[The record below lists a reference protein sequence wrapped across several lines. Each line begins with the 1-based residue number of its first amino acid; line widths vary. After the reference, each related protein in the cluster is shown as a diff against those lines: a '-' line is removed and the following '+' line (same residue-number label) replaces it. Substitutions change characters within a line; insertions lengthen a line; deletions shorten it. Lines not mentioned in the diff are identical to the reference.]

1 MILSDFCLKNMAL
14 VLRGGGAPES
24 YKKEF
29 ADKMETYGFGC
40 KEALEYAKE
49 RYKYYSNEARIKL
62 RENGLKW
69 MNVDESG

>member
-1 MILSDFCLKNMAL
+1 M
-14 VLRGGGAPES
+14 LRGGGAPES

-29 ADKMETYGFGC
+29 AEKMETYGFGC
-40 KEALEYAKE
+40 KEALEHAKE

-69 MNVDESG
+69 MNTVQTRDSMMFSIWSCHL